1 MTINADGSL
10 AALADSVTQWFQG
23 TEKPRFTLARDSDKL
38 ELGKGIE
45 PPIANLY
52 ILFSSRF
59 LPAAVPSF
67 VTGQPWIRNWDY
79 ELLINGSTENVL
91 PAMGAGGIVLRCGP
105 RLTQACWKHKRLSEE
120 RTTGCVSSPTHS
132 SVQHV
137 MKDQS
142 LWPAG
147 GLAQPL
153 AEPHIQTNELRGFFI
168 KTQISSLP
176 KNKAQDVLLCPIDG

>member
-1 MTINADGSL
+1 MEYSWRSGKPLVRVVLWYHREPRQCMRLWLVFKTCHAASMTINADGSL

-52 ILFSSRF
+52 ILFYSRL
-59 LPAAVPSF
+59 LPAAGPSF

-91 PAMGAGGIVLRCGP
+91 PAMGVGGIVLRCGP

-120 RTTGCVSSPTHS
+120 RTTGFVSS
-132 SVQHV
+132 QHTLQCN
-137 MKDQS
+137 M
-142 LWPAG
+142 
-147 GLAQPL
+147 
-153 AEPHIQTNELRGFFI
+153 
-168 KTQISSLP
+168 
-176 KNKAQDVLLCPIDG
+176 